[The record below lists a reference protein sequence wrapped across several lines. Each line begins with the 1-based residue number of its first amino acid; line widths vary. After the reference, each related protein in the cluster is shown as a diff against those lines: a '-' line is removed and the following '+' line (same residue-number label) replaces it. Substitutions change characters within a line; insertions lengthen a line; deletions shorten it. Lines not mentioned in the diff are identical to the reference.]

1 MLITWNARENGSCTY
16 TSTSDVDKMVLNLAK
31 ENASPFLLRARCGGK
46 RFDGFQNVGCLQVN
60 DKYKPLADDD
70 AIEELKPLTAQE
82 AAAWRASQ
90 AVTSPWRVLWLQA
103 LVGAVLVAF
112 TAIFTSKTA
121 WVVSVAWGVLSVW
134 VPALVFARALARQ
147 GRHRGAGSAL
157 LGFFVWELV
166 KIVLTVA
173 LLLVAPRVVP
183 ELSWAAMVA
192 GFVITLKVYWLAMM
206 LNMRQRLR
214 SPQV

>member
-1 MLITWNARENGSCTY
+1 MR
-16 TSTSDVDKMVLNLAK
+16 VR
-31 ENASPFLLRARCGGK
+31 SPCGQCAGEW
-46 RFDGFQNVGCLQVN
+46 FDGFQNVGCLQVN

-82 AAAWRASQ
+82 AAAWRARQ
-90 AVTSPWRVLWLQA
+90 AVTTPWRVLWLQA
-103 LVGAVLVAF
+103 LVGVVMVALTAVF
-112 TAIFTSKTA
+112 TGKTA
-121 WVVSVAWGVLSVW
+121 WVASVAWGVLSVW

-157 LGFFVWELV
+157 VGFFVWELV

-173 LLLVAPRVVP
+173 LLMVAPRVVP

-206 LNMRQRLR
+206 LNVGQRR
-214 SPQV
+214 GAPQV

>member
-1 MLITWNARENGSCTY
+1 M
-16 TSTSDVDKMVLNLAK
+16 
-31 ENASPFLLRARCGGK
+31 
-46 RFDGFQNVGCLQVN
+46 N

>member
-1 MLITWNARENGSCTY
+1 
-16 TSTSDVDKMVLNLAK
+16 
-31 ENASPFLLRARCGGK
+31 
-46 RFDGFQNVGCLQVN
+46 VN

-82 AAAWRASQ
+82 AAAWRANQ

-103 LVGAVLVAF
+103 LVGGVLVAL
-112 TAIFTSKTA
+112 TAAFTSRPPLVA
-121 WVVSVAWGVLSVW
+121 SVAWGVFSVW
-134 VPALVFARALARQ
+134 LPALVFARALARQ

-166 KIVLTVA
+166 KVVLTVA
-173 LLLVAPRVVP
+173 LLMVAPRVVA

-206 LNMRQRLR
+206 LNMGQRLR